1 MKIVSSVKT
10 FQHRAPSSKRAA
22 WARTRAAAYRARQD
36 SSYLS
41 VEDQYPLS
49 FQPRS
54 RRSSRP
60 RSPISRSVSPTSRT
74 SFHLQGELDGGRNY
88 RSSSPLSVG
97 LREDPEPRLMVGVFS
112 VTLKKNWREG
122 EAGFSKKGGS
132 RFKLMEVKFNKIS
145 TSHHRQRK
153 NVAETSL
160 PLSAVIPPFLY

>member
-1 MKIVSSVKT
+1 MRFLCLYLNFSLFSLLQDNFAIWLLAFKIVSSVKT

-60 RSPISRSVSPTSRT
+60 RSPISRSVSPTSRA
-74 SFHLQGELDGGRNY
+74 SFTLQGELDGGRNY
-88 RSSSPLSVG
+88 RSSSPISVG

-112 VTLKKNWREG
+112 VTSRRNRRREKL
-122 EAGFSKKGGS
+122 AGK
-132 RFKLMEVKFNKIS
+132 
-145 TSHHRQRK
+145 
-153 NVAETSL
+153 
-160 PLSAVIPPFLY
+160 